1 MRVVALVH
9 WYVPFHNAGSET
21 MLHTLLRA
29 LVDAG
34 HEAHVVTTS
43 QEEGEA
49 EYVHQGVTVHR
60 AGSLGTVP
68 ELLGSLAPGVLVTHH
83 QETPHATQYG
93 RTRGVPVVQIIHN
106 EMHHTRV
113 WLHKR
118 PALAVFNTLWIE
130 RELARYNVPGIV
142 VHPPIHAAEHAT
154 APGELV
160 TLVNL
165 NAHKGGKILYE
176 LAERM
181 PDIKFAGVIGG
192 HGEQVIRRDVPN
204 VEIIPHT
211 PDMRGNVWSRT
222 RVLLMPSVYESYGMA
237 AIEAM
242 CSGIP
247 VIANPTPGLVE
258 SVSWAGTFADRANLD
273 AWVSAIRSLTLRDR
287 WAAASAAARE
297 RVAELDPRPELARW
311 VSAVERLE
319 VEGRGHGVRNRR

>member
-9 WYVPFHNAGSET
+9 WYTPYHNAGSET

-29 LVDAG
+29 LIDAG

-43 QEEGEA
+43 QGEGEA

-60 AGSLGTVP
+60 AGVLGTVP
-68 ELLGSLAPGVLVTHH
+68 ELLDKLAPAALVTHH

-130 RELARYNVPGIV
+130 RECARYRVPGIV
-142 VHPPIHAAEHAT
+142 VHPPIWPVEHAT
-154 APGELV
+154 TAGDLV

-165 NAHKGGKILYE
+165 NAHKGGEILYQ

-181 PDIKFAGVIGG
+181 PDVEFAGVIGG

-211 PDMRGNVWSRT
+211 ANMRRDVWART

-237 AIEAM
+237 AVEAM

-247 VIANPTPGLVE
+247 VIAAPTPGLLE
-258 SVSWAGTFADRANLD
+258 SVAWAGTFAGRDNLD
-273 AWVSAIRSLTLRDR
+273 AWISAIRSLLLPDR
-287 WAAASAAARE
+287 WRAASAAALE
-297 RVAELDPRPELARW
+297 RVAELDPRPELDAW
-311 VSAVERLE
+311 VAAVERLE
-319 VEGRGHGVRNRR
+319 GEGRAHGVRNG

>member
-1 MRVVALVH
+1 MQVVALVH
-9 WYVPFHNAGSET
+9 WYTPYHNAGSET
-21 MLHTLLRA
+21 TLHTLLRA

-60 AGSLGTVP
+60 AGVLGTVP
-68 ELLGSLAPGVLVTHH
+68 ELLDKLAPAALVTHH
-83 QETPHATQYG
+83 QETPHAMQYG

-130 RELARYNVPGIV
+130 RECARYTPGD
-142 VHPPIHAAEHAT
+142 
-154 APGELV
+154 LV

-165 NAHKGGKILYE
+165 NAHKGGEIFYQ

-181 PDIKFAGVIGG
+181 PDIEFAGVIGG
-192 HGEQVIRRDVPN
+192 HGEQVIRRDMPN

-211 PDMRGNVWSRT
+211 ANMRRDVWART

-237 AIEAM
+237 AVEAM

-247 VIANPTPGLVE
+247 VIAAPTPGLLE
-258 SVSWAGTFADRANLD
+258 SIAWAGTFAARDNLG
-273 AWVSAIRSLTLRDR
+273 AWISAIRSLLLPDR
-287 WAAASAAARE
+287 WRAASVAALE
-297 RVAELDPRPELARW
+297 RVAELDPRPELDAW
-311 VSAVERLE
+311 VAAVERLQG
-319 VEGRGHGVRNRR
+319 EGRVHGVRHG

>member
-1 MRVVALVH
+1 
-9 WYVPFHNAGSET
+9 

-29 LVDAG
+29 LADAG

-43 QEEGEA
+43 QAEGEP
-49 EYVHQGVTVHR
+49 EYDHQGVTVHR
-60 AGSLGTVP
+60 AGPLGTVP
-68 ELLGSLAPGVLVTHH
+68 ELLDRLAPAALVTHH

-118 PALAVFNTLWIE
+118 PALVVFNTLWIQ
-130 RELARYNVPGIV
+130 RECARYRVPGIV
-142 VHPPIHAAEHAT
+142 VHPPISPDEHAT
-154 APGELV
+154 TPGELV

-165 NAHKGGKILYE
+165 NAHKGGEILYQ

-181 PDIKFAGVIGG
+181 PDVAFAGVIGG
-192 HGEQVIRRDVPN
+192 HGEQVIRWDVPN

-211 PDMRGNVWSRT
+211 AAMRRDVWART

-247 VIANPTPGLVE
+247 VIAAPTPGLVE
-258 SVSWAGTFADRANLD
+258 SLSWSGTFAVRDDLD
-273 AWVSAIRSLTLRDR
+273 AWVSAIRSLLLPDR
-287 WAAASAAARE
+287 WVAASAAALE
-297 RVAELDPRPELARW
+297 RVAELDPRPELDAW

-319 VEGRGHGVRNRR
+319 GEGRGHGVRNRR